1 MMENRSSRRGASG
14 PPTLLGLDLGT
25 SSVKA
30 LLLAED
36 GSDLGEGSASYAV
49 RAPRPGWAET
59 SPEDWWAAVLEAAR
73 AAVGRRGAEV
83 TALGLSGQM
92 HGVVLAD
99 ARGLPLRPA
108 VLWADARSG
117 GELAAYRGLDEGLG
131 RRLANPP
138 AVGMA
143 GPSLLWL
150 RDQEPDAFTS
160 ARWALQP
167 KDWLRMRMTGEAA
180 TEPSDASATLLYD
193 LLADDWSYAA
203 VEELGLR
210 AELLAPLVP
219 SACVAGT
226 LGRVAAGELG
236 LREGLPVAAGAAD
249 TAAAMLGTGLLRTGP
264 VQLTVGTGG
273 QIVTP
278 KEAPEPDPHGR
289 THLYRAAVP
298 ESWYSMAA
306 VQNAGLALEWV
317 RKLLGV
323 SWVDVYEEAFA
334 VPPGSRGVT
343 FLPYLSGERTPRFDP
358 GARGAWAGLGL
369 DHTRGHL
376 LRAAL
381 EGVAFALRE
390 ALQALEDLGIIARE
404 LRLAGGGAGGRA
416 GEPWRQL
423 LADVIGRPLWLLPDE
438 ISSVASARGAALL
451 AGLASGL
458 YPAAEDTLPL
468 TPEPENS
475 IEPGEADYDAAY
487 ARYKELYPKLYG

>member
-1 MMENRSSRRGASG
+1 M
-14 PPTLLGLDLGT
+14 LLGLDLGT

-36 GSDLGEGSASYAV
+36 GAILGEGYASYAV
-49 RAPRPGWAET
+49 RAPRPGWAES
-59 SPEDWWAAVLEAAR
+59 SPGDWWEAVQEATG
-73 AAVGRRGAEV
+73 AAVGRHGAEV

-99 ARGLPLRPA
+99 ELGVPLRPA

-117 GELAAYRGLDEGLG
+117 EELAAYRRLDVDLG
-131 RRLANPP
+131 HRLANPP

-143 GPSLLWL
+143 GPSLMWL
-150 RDQEPDAFTS
+150 RDREPEAYTS

-167 KDWLRMRMTGEAA
+167 KDWLRMRMTGEAT

-203 VEELGLR
+203 AERLGLR

-226 LGRVAAGELG
+226 LLAEAAGELG

-249 TAAAMLGTGLLRTGP
+249 TAAAMLGTGLLRPGP
-264 VQLTVGTGG
+264 VQLTVGTGS

-278 KEAPEPDPHGR
+278 KDGPDPDPHGR

-298 ESWYSMAA
+298 GLWYSMAA

-317 RKLLGV
+317 RKVLGA
-323 SWVDVYEEAFA
+323 SWEDVYEEAFA
-334 VPPGSRGVT
+334 VPPGSGGVT

-358 GARGAWAGLGL
+358 GARGAWTGLGL

-390 ALQALEDLGIIARE
+390 GLESLEDLGVDAPE
-404 LRLAGGGAGGRA
+404 LRLAGGGAGGSA
-416 GEPWRQL
+416 GEPRRQL
-423 LADVIGRPLWLLPDE
+423 LADALGRPLRLLPGE

-451 AGLASGL
+451 AGLASGV
-458 YPAAEDTLPL
+458 YPAVEDTLSL
-468 TPEPENS
+468 MPEPERS
-475 IEPGEADYDAAY
+475 ITPGEADYESSY
-487 ARYKELYPKLYG
+487 ERYTELYPRLYG